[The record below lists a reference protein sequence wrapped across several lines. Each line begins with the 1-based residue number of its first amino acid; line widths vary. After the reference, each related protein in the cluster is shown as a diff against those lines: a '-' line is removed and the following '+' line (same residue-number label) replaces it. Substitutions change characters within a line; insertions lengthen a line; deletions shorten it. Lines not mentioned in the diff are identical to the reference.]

1 MLLVLGALALL
12 SVSAAGLTEAGKELQ
27 KYDINEDGSITIS
40 EVTALLNY
48 PSSSCGHEA
57 FTSIENYAFSSCNK
71 LTSIVFNDTTTWYC
85 TPSYSDWVSKSGGT
99 PMTVT
104 SALTNVNYFYS
115 TYCAYY

>member
-1 MLLVLGALALL
+1 MLGALVLL

-48 PSSSCGHEA
+48 LSSSCGHEA
-57 FTSIENYAFSSCNK
+57 FTSIENYTFSSCNK

-85 TPSYSDWVSKSGGT
+85 TPSYSDWVSKSGGN
-99 PMTVT
+99 
-104 SALTNVNYFYS
+104 AYDGNKRFDKRELFLFNVLRVLLV
-115 TYCAYY
+115 